1 MSRALS
7 LLLISTLVGVLRS
20 ELFQVDNNEDF
31 LDDDIDQIL
40 NENLD
45 DYYLDDIGT
54 GSIWLP
60 LHKGNQ

>member
-1 MSRALS
+1 MSRTLPS
-7 LLLISTLVGVLRS
+7 LLLIYTLVGVLRS
-20 ELFQVDNNEDF
+20 ELFQLDNTEDF

-54 GSIWLP
+54 GST
-60 LHKGNQ
+60 

>member
-20 ELFQVDNNEDF
+20 ELFQVDNNEDY
-31 LDDDIDQIL
+31 LDDIDEIL

-45 DYYLDDIGT
+45 EYDPDDLGKGT
-54 GSIWLP
+54 IWL
-60 LHKGNQ
+60 